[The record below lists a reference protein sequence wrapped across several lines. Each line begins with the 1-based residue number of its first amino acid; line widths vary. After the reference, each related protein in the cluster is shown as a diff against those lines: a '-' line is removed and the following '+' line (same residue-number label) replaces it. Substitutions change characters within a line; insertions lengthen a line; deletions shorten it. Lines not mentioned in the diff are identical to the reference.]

1 MRDFL
6 KKDPFVVYQF
16 WIDTKASSVGVAKKN
31 LKQVLLDCANFADS
45 IGISHS
51 ADACGPVDGTVEVR
65 LQFYIH
71 APQNIILTKVS
82 ALFAF
87 AAIHK
92 LYFANQFFDT

>member
-16 WIDTKASSVGVAKKN
+16 WVDTKASSVDVAKKN
-31 LKQVLLDCANFADS
+31 LEQILLDFANFADS
-45 IGISHS
+45 LGISHR
-51 ADACGPVDGTVEVR
+51 ADATGPIDGTVEVR

-71 APQNIILTKVS
+71 APQDVILMKVS

-87 AAIHK
+87 AATHK
-92 LYFANQFFDT
+92 LYFANQFFET